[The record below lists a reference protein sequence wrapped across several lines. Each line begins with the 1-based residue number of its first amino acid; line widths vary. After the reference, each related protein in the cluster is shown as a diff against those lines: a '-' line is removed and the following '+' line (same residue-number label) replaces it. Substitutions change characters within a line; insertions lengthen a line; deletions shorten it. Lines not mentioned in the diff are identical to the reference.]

1 LLIIDI
7 RRSRFAEIV
16 CGSLLILCSSN
27 DRNLHMRQELDA
39 ICRLSKGSGK
49 MKAVAMILVILL
61 TMPVS
66 YAMLDEAMK
75 KIRIR
80 NKMKP
85 Q

>member
-1 LLIIDI
+1 
-7 RRSRFAEIV
+7 
-16 CGSLLILCSSN
+16 
-27 DRNLHMRQELDA
+27 MRQELDA

>member
-1 LLIIDI
+1 
-7 RRSRFAEIV
+7 
-16 CGSLLILCSSN
+16 
-27 DRNLHMRQELDA
+27 
-39 ICRLSKGSGK
+39 